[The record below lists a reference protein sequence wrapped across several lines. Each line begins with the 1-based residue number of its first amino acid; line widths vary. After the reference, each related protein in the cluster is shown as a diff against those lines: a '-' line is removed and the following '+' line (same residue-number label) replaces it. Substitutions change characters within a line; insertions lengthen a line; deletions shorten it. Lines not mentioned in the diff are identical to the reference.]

1 MAAEQVESRMVR
13 VPGVSSLFGWTIAR
27 VSTQDSSRSGVIQ
40 VTQEQ
45 RERFVTPATMAV
57 AGVVVLISI
66 VFGFAYGAWWLF
78 AVAAAL
84 TTLIAVE
91 WGEADPDPD

>member
-1 MAAEQVESRMVR
+1 M
-13 VPGVSSLFGWTIAR
+13 FGWTIAR
-27 VSTQDSSRSGVIQ
+27 VPTQDSSRSGVIQ

-45 RERFVTPATMAV
+45 RERLVTPALLAV

-66 VFGFAYGAWWLF
+66 VFGFAFSAWWLF

-91 WGEADPDPD
+91 WGEADPDAD